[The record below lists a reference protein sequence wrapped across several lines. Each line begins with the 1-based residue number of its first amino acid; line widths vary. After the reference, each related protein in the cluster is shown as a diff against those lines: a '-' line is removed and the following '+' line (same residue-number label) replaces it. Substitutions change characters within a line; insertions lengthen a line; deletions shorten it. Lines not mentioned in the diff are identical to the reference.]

1 MIYLLLGEDTQA
13 KDLKIA
19 EIKSRLLNKPEAV
32 HFDFESLDA
41 HHLSAAGLKKA
52 LLALPALSSQR
63 LVLVRHVHKL
73 KNDAVRVLLTF
84 VNKPPDYCDVIL
96 EASTE
101 LKGELKD
108 ISTRVKT
115 WTLGVK
121 EEANIF
127 DMTRLMSAK
136 KTTEALKML
145 HEFYSHGMYP
155 LQMMGALVWYW
166 GKEGRALGPKT
177 FERGLKALQEA
188 DLNIKRSRLLPEYA
202 LEKLVVELTEL
213 QRQ

>member
-19 EIKSRLLNKPEAV
+19 EIKSRLLTKPEAV

-41 HHLSAAGLKKA
+41 HHLSAASLKKA
-52 LLALPALSSQR
+52 LLALPAFSSQR
-63 LVLVRHVHKL
+63 LVLIRHVHKL
-73 KNDAVRVLLTF
+73 KNDVVTVLLPF
-84 VNKPPDYCDVIL
+84 VDKPPDYCDVIL
-96 EASTE
+96 EASGE
-101 LKGELKD
+101 LKGQLKEMP
-108 ISTRVKT
+108 TGVKT

-127 DMTRLMSAK
+127 DMTRLMSAQ

-166 GKEGRALGPKT
+166 GKEGRALGPQK
-177 FERGLKALQEA
+177 FERGLKVLQEA

-202 LEKLVVELTEL
+202 LEKLVVELVEL
-213 QRQ
+213 QK